1 MYCIKRKW
9 NINIM
14 NMINY
19 GTKKSWWITEQLSW
33 SRENYETMIQK
44 NVDELLTNH
53 FGLHIATVARSTV
66 ISSGF
71 PPAQKTLQWST
82 VLTTTTTTIIIIKI
96 MSTTT
101 TTTTQTKEKLRQLT
115 YSINAILT
123 SILCKWGHEV
133 PIKC

>member
-1 MYCIKRKW
+1 
-9 NINIM
+9 
-14 NMINY
+14 
-19 GTKKSWWITEQLSW
+19 
-33 SRENYETMIQK
+33 MIQK

-71 PPAQKTLQWST
+71 PPAQKTLQWSM
-82 VLTTTTTTIIIIKI
+82 VQIIIII
-96 MSTTT
+96 IIIIIIAAAA
-101 TTTTQTKEKLRQLT
+101 TTTQTKEKLRQLT